1 MKTEKGANVKLAV
14 NTRHCWDLQH
24 RVITEHDQV
33 SHNINLVLQ
42 WLQQKGNTVV

>member
-24 RVITEHDQV
+24 RV

-42 WLQQKGNTVV
+42 WLQQREIL